1 MSDITFAC
9 PKCHQ
14 SLDAPEEIV
23 GNLIECPTC
32 KLIIEVPIRSQAAE
46 SPAPIPTPNPAP
58 PPPPTQPESNR
69 YVALFYICRNGQ
81 TVEGPLP
88 ADQLFSMIQRKEL
101 VPSVLVCVAGTDTW
115 HPLNTMTDLNLAPA
129 ENSSDMAS
137 HRLVFGIGSCVAAG
151 LLIFLSISLSGPS
164 KKDKVDLEVLSVM
177 VDTFIMNVDLGGQIG
192 ILNKESEKN
201 SVLYEECIAESN
213 RLKKVFSRQPEILN
227 ALHQQAYIL
236 KRWGH
241 VNNGF
246 ESVTPRERKEDKK
259 TLYDLKPK
267 FDSLAR

>member
-46 SPAPIPTPNPAP
+46 SPTAPIPTLNPAP
-58 PPPPTQPESNR
+58 PPPPTQPESNHN
-69 YVALFYICRNGQ
+69 VALFYICRNGQ

-115 HPLNTMTDLNLAPA
+115 HPLNTMTDLSLAPA
-129 ENSSDMAS
+129 ENSSDIAS
-137 HRLVFGIGSCVAAG
+137 HRLLFGIGLCVAAV
-151 LLIFLSISLSGPS
+151 LLILFITLPGPS
-164 KKDKVDLEVLSVM
+164 KQDKVALEVLSIE
-177 VDTFIMNVDLGGQIG
+177 VDTFIMKVDLEGQIG
-192 ILNKESEKN
+192 TLNKHSAEN
-201 SVLYEECIAESN
+201 SVLYQKCIAESN
-213 RLKKVFSRQPEILN
+213 RLAKVFSRQPDILN
-227 ALHQQAYIL
+227 ALRQQEYIL
-236 KRWGH
+236 KRWGN
-241 VNNGF
+241 VNDGLEN
-246 ESVTPRERKEDKK
+246 VTPRERKEDKK